1 MPRIMAIDLGR
12 KRVGVAFSD
21 EDAFMCIDATAFKVR
36 DDRDLIKQVQRL
48 VSARDV
54 AEIVVGYPINL
65 NGERTET
72 TSWAERIYT
81 LLKDQYTFPVNLLD
95 ERMTTALAER
105 FVPLKERKRDKS
117 KVDAVAAS
125 LLLADYLR
133 IRNNPDKLHPPM
145 PGGKEET
152 GGKP

>member
-1 MPRIMAIDLGR
+1 MPRVMALDLGR

-21 EDAFMCIDATAFKVR
+21 ETAFMCIDALAFVVR
-36 DDRDLIKQVQRL
+36 DDRDLIKQIEKL
-48 VSARDV
+48 VDERDV

-65 NGERTET
+65 KGERTET
-72 TSWAERIYT
+72 TRWAERIYY
-81 LLKDQYTFPVNLLD
+81 LLKERYHFPVNLLD

-105 FVPLKERKRDKS
+105 FVPRNERKKDRS

-133 IRNNPDKLHPPM
+133 RRSV
-145 PGGKEET
+145 T
-152 GGKP
+152 

>member
-1 MPRIMAIDLGR
+1 MPRVMALDLGR

-21 EDAFMCIDATAFKVR
+21 ETAFMCIDALAFVVR
-36 DDRDLIKQVQRL
+36 DDRDLIKQIEKL
-48 VSARDV
+48 VDERDV

-65 NGERTET
+65 KGERTET
-72 TSWAERIYT
+72 TRWAERIYY
-81 LLKDQYTFPVNLLD
+81 LLKERYHFPVNLLD

-105 FVPLKERKRDKS
+105 FVPVKERKRDKS

-133 IRNNPDKLHPPM
+133 RRS
-145 PGGKEET
+145 ET
-152 GGKP
+152 